1 MAEEASV
8 SAGEGVSQRWRVM
21 FSAMTGRGDVRKRDM
36 PALDARDH
44 DYLHHHS
51 HLLPPTH
58 PSQTKD
64 SNTQL
69 SNTTRIKSYGQPYLA
84 NKPLIACQRTRP
96 SSAIDNPRRRP
107 HESFRHERRTTLK
120 VLNTPRRKRSF
131 TTRTTHL
138 YSAVTTASR

>member
-1 MAEEASV
+1 MNAR
-8 SAGEGVSQRWRVM
+8 EGVSQRWRVM

-51 HLLPPTH
+51 HLLPSTH

-69 SNTTRIKSYGQPYLA
+69 SNTTRIKGYGQPYLA
-84 NKPLIACQRTRP
+84 NKPLVACQRTRP